1 MKLTAT
7 DVDISTLI
15 ISPEQ
20 EAPRTAGCHVSAVIN
35 YLAVQLGRRDN
46 AFSRDDL
53 DHFALLG
60 RLFEVVLAATMFPP
74 PRYERLGELVVDD
87 VIGSP
92 DAYDTVDDKVVEIK
106 ATWRSSKHDIV
117 SRREYF
123 WQLMAYCYM
132 TQTLKATLVV
142 LYVCGKWGGSI
153 TPEMKRYEIKFTPAE
168 LQQNWQMICRNREM
182 A

>member
-87 VIGSP
+87 IIGSP
-92 DAYDTVDDKVVEIK
+92 DAYDTETDTVVEIK
-106 ATWRSSKHDIV
+106 CTWRSSNKDIV
-117 SRREYF
+117 TEFRSYW
-123 WQLMAYCYM
+123 WQIMSYCYM
-132 TQTLKATLVV
+132 MGSTKAILVV
-142 LYVCGKWGGSI
+142 LYVNGDYRPTI
-153 TPEMKRYEIKFTPAE
+153 PQVKRWDVVFTDAE
-168 LQQNWQMICRNREM
+168 LRDNWAMMIRNKDM
-182 A
+182 K